1 MAQQA
6 YNPFGYLRDV
16 CSFVLPDVCGSSP
29 AKNNQVNVMRF
40 RINKIG
46 ILLIGAWCVFFFLRA
61 EALAFDKKF
70 SQALSHYIMAG
81 VFENEGDLELAT
93 KEYKKAI
100 RIDRNNPSFHFNL
113 GMNYLKKNDVA
124 SAVQELNTTARLDPE
139 AVEPHALLSAI
150 YYSDNKIEDANR
162 ELEIALERASVREP
176 KNISIYK
183 TLGMMYLQQ
192 KRFKEAE
199 KTYRSILALAPDDNE
214 AHFYLGS
221 VYSELGNN
229 AGAIEE
235 LKQALQLKA
244 DYHEALNFLGY
255 LYVEQNTNLQEAER
269 LIKKAVELQP
279 DNGAYIDSLGWL
291 YFKKGR
297 AKDALK
303 ELERAKDLLS
313 DPVIYDHLGD
323 VYFKLNDFKNAKTSW
338 QESLKLDP
346 RQKTVEE
353 KLKQLPGNEQ

>member
-1 MAQQA
+1 MHS
-6 YNPFGYLRDV
+6 R
-16 CSFVLPDVCGSSP
+16 
-29 AKNNQVNVMRF
+29 NN
-40 RINKIG
+40 KTG
-46 ILLIGAWCVFFFLRA
+46 ILLIVALCVFFLLRC
-61 EALAFDKKF
+61 ECFAFDRKF

-81 VFENEGDLELAT
+81 VYENEGDLELAT

-113 GMNYLKKNDVA
+113 GMNYLKKNDIPGA
-124 SAVQELNTTARLDPE
+124 MKEFNLTAKLDPE

-150 YYSDNKIEDANR
+150 YYSDNKVADANR
-162 ELEIALERASVREP
+162 ELEIALERASAREP
-176 KNISIYK
+176 KNVSIYK
-183 TLGMMYLQQ
+183 TLGMIYLQQ

-199 KTYRSILALAPDDNE
+199 RTYKSIIALAPDDNE

-235 LKQALQLKA
+235 LQQALTLKA
-244 DYHEALNFLGY
+244 DYHEALNYLGY
-255 LYVEQNTNLQEAER
+255 LYVEQGTNLQEAEK
-269 LIKKAVELQP
+269 LIKKAIELAP

-297 AKDALK
+297 VKDALK

-323 VYFKLNDFKNAKTSW
+323 VYFKLNDVTNAKTSW

-346 RQKTVEE
+346 RQKAVEE
-353 KLKQLPGNEQ
+353 KLKQIPRDGQ